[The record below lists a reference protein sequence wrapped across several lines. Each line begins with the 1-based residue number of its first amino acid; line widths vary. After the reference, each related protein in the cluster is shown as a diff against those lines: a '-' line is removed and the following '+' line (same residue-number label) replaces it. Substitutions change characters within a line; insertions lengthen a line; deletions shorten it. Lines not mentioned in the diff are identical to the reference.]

1 MVTNIMNFTCYNTTL
16 CYLEKDDCYLMLHRT
31 KKKNDVNKDKWI
43 GLGGKFEYG
52 ESPEDCVKREVKEES
67 GLVLNDFVYKGIV
80 TFVSD
85 ENFYEFMHLFWSDNF
100 SGEIISCDEGEL
112 EWIPKSKMNEL
123 PQWQGDE
130 IFLDLMQKNIP
141 FFSLKLVYKN
151 NKLCKVLLN
160 GKDYEY

>member
-1 MVTNIMNFTCYNTTL
+1 
-16 CYLEKDDCYLMLHRT
+16 
-31 KKKNDVNKDKWI
+31 
-43 GLGGKFEYG
+43 
-52 ESPEDCVKREVKEES
+52 
-67 GLVLNDFVYKGIV
+67 
-80 TFVSD
+80 
-85 ENFYEFMHLFWSDNF
+85 
-100 SGEIISCDEGEL
+100 
-112 EWIPKSKMNEL
+112 MNEL